1 MGRYYSGNNNIEG
14 KFWFGVQSSDDPEY
28 FGMEEQS
35 PQFVNYYTDDLEQA
49 EKSLKEIIDALG
61 ANKKKLDKFF
71 KENNGYNDKML
82 IDAGFK
88 EDSLHRLI
96 ELYAR
101 ITLGQKIVDAIKAD
115 GYCELECEV

>member
-1 MGRYYSGNNNIEG
+1 MGRFYSGNNNIEG

-49 EKSLKEIIDALG
+49 EKTLKECIDALG
-61 ANKKKLDKFF
+61 DNKKKLDKFF
-71 KENNGYNDKML
+71 KKNIGYNDEML
-82 IDAGFK
+82 IKAGFK
-88 EDSLHRLI
+88 KEDIRQYLV
-96 ELYAR
+96 LYAR